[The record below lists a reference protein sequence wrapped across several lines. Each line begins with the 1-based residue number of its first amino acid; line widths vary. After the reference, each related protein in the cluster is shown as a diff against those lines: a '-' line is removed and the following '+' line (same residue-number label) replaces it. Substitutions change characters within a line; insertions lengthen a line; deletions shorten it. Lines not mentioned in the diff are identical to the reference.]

1 MSDDACV
8 TMQPKTEMMFY
19 MIESRRVRWILPVPL
34 LHTTMVNC
42 RISPDRK
49 LCALNLWDH
58 GWEIEDIC
66 FAMMISR
73 SSLYRWRQIFA
84 EYGSVTCPQTS
95 IIGPKRIINRAVLT
109 AIQDIY
115 KEDSD
120 LYLDELCILLAADH
134 QIIVSKSTLSRN
146 LIEAGLTRKVLHKLA
161 IERDEALRQDWI
173 NGLQNDFSGDGSEF
187 VCVDETSKNDI
198 TYARRYGRSMSGEP
212 AVLTDVFARGDR
224 YSLIAAIT
232 KDGYIAAHAVP
243 GSFDAFEFYDFIAE
257 DVVNLCVFFIVECW
271 LNTPFSYLR

>member
-73 SSLYRWRQIFA
+73 SSLYRWRRIFA
-84 EYGSVTCPQTS
+84 EQVIVTVIDHADEYSNAHELQ
-95 IIGPKRIINRAVLT
+95 GQPKIT
-109 AIQDIY
+109 
-115 KEDSD
+115 KG
-120 LYLDELCILLAADH
+120 
-134 QIIVSKSTLSRN
+134 STL
-146 LIEAGLTRKVLHKLA
+146 
-161 IERDEALRQDWI
+161 D
-173 NGLQNDFSGDGSEF
+173 
-187 VCVDETSKNDI
+187 
-198 TYARRYGRSMSGEP
+198 
-212 AVLTDVFARGDR
+212 
-224 YSLIAAIT
+224 
-232 KDGYIAAHAVP
+232 
-243 GSFDAFEFYDFIAE
+243 
-257 DVVNLCVFFIVECW
+257 
-271 LNTPFSYLR
+271 